1 MSTLLVTGNNII
13 ILLSIIA
20 HTASNLLAWGAQK
33 KDSLGEI
40 SSTVIK
46 KGIALKQLINS
57 N

>member
-1 MSTLLVTGNNII
+1 LSTLLVTGNNII